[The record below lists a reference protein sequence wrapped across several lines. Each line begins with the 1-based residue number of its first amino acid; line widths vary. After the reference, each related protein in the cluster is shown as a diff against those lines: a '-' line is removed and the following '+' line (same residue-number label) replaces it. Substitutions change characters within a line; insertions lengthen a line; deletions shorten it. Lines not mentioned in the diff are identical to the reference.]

1 MSRVS
6 YVLPGEDEPIGRF
19 LTLTL
24 VIYLVAT
31 GFSSAGLL
39 LGSAFA
45 ALAVWTLVTVLQALR
60 VGYLEGKIQ

>member
-1 MSRVS
+1 MSRLS

-31 GFSSAGLL
+31 GISSAGLL

-45 ALAVWTLVTVLQALR
+45 GLAVWTLVVLLKGLW
-60 VGYLEGKIQ
+60 VGYLEGSA